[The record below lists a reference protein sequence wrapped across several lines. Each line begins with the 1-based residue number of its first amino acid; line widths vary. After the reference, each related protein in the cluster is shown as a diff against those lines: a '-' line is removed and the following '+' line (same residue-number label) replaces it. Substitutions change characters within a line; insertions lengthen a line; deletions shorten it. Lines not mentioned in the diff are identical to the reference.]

1 MQAALGKEFVPK
13 NTATSTK
20 WAVLN
25 FVAWRNGRN
34 AQDQIHALGLLKQF
48 LAETVTF
55 VQETHYRVTDFYCF
69 IFCSKYINMVGLRL

>member
-1 MQAALGKEFVPK
+1 MEEWTESRDKSSAEREVPKWKPLKKKLKLSVPKDKESRWQFVDDAMEAALSKKFVPK

-34 AQDQIHALGLLKQF
+34 A
-48 LAETVTF
+48 
-55 VQETHYRVTDFYCF
+55 
-69 IFCSKYINMVGLRL
+69 